1 MRNAAG
7 PDVAVHVSDEEERLA
22 ESDGRKVRGHDETII
37 QSTQYQ
43 QCVESLR
50 NQLFSWA
57 SQSYSASRVGDLAGD
72 TWSSFRRVVDE
83 ALVKLDMGDHLTAI
97 ETGLTS
103 SNSQDWRLA
112 MYGVRDVIRD
122 LGNQLWLVADE
133 TYPYLDNDNG
143 KPIRVTELE
152 YVNRLWAYLHQ
163 KGVTGRTGKYL
174 RAELRRIHA
183 LDDFANKAHK
193 GVTQDELRLA
203 VIGIYTVLGEL
214 VTRTDL
220 QPVTEVVAPDKEAD
234 DA

>member
-7 PDVAVHVSDEEERLA
+7 PDVAVHDSDEEERLA
-22 ESDGRKVRGHDETII
+22 ESDGRKVRGHDQTII
-37 QSTQYQ
+37 ESTQYQ
-43 QCVESLR
+43 QCLESLR

-152 YVNRLWAYLHQ
+152 
-163 KGVTGRTGKYL
+163 
-174 RAELRRIHA
+174 
-183 LDDFANKAHK
+183 
-193 GVTQDELRLA
+193 
-203 VIGIYTVLGEL
+203 
-214 VTRTDL
+214 
-220 QPVTEVVAPDKEAD
+220 
-234 DA
+234 